1 MSISI
6 NNVNNVSDDDDRN
19 GSGNDDDNR
28 NGNGND
34 DDDDTR
40 NGNVS
45 DDDNRNGNGSGN
57 DDDNRNGNV
66 SDDDDTCFKF
76 FISIVLII
84 DKIVSR
90 DKGTSIRENETTLRA
105 DGLVVIIIISLEM
118 IVFDVLFVLL
128 DTTT

>member
-6 NNVNNVSDDDDRN
+6 NNVDNVSDDGNRN
-19 GSGNDDDNR
+19 GNGNDDDNR
-28 NGNGND
+28 NGND
-34 DDDDTR
+34 DD
-40 NGNVS
+40 G
-45 DDDNRNGNGSGN
+45 
-57 DDDNRNGNV
+57 NRNGNV

-84 DKIVSR
+84 DKTVSR

-105 DGLVVIIIISLEM
+105 DGLVVIIIISLDM